1 MADLDGRPP
10 PELGQLKREP
20 ASHRFTASRAV
31 SDRQSRNV
39 EGQVEADDRSAQV
52 VGPSKQDFVDE
63 FGNGPQDKSTLAAE
77 RSKQRKIVSA
87 DESWVVEETSLIKF
101 VCLAKLICA
110 DAQTL
115 RRVDSRLGVEDKRLE
130 LSESEFLRR
139 VDHRSRSRYDEP
151 FPESLLADLHKDD
164 LIPELERSGNEGLSP
179 KYFATWRHYRR
190 ALQLQRLRSVGI
202 KGRDALRVQLFVR
215 GYGLKV
221 FEVRDAVRRELLRG
235 LSELRPPL
243 RSQYFH
249 SQRDPGPAHLAA
261 VERQLGSIDP
271 RLESAGFKQPTQF
284 MLKQIRLGFGVL
296 SRSLLAPLEGLLLA
310 GLNDHPLPKL
320 IEEALNASDDD
331 YMSAR
336 VALAWMERT
345 AFRPEPLRV
354 DRRLF
359 GLSHAALAG
368 SSSMA

>member
-1 MADLDGRPP
+1 MA
-10 PELGQLKREP
+10 
-20 ASHRFTASRAV
+20 V
-31 SDRQSRNV
+31 
-39 EGQVEADDRSAQV
+39 
-52 VGPSKQDFVDE
+52 
-63 FGNGPQDKSTLAAE
+63 
-77 RSKQRKIVSA
+77 
-87 DESWVVEETSLIKF
+87 
-101 VCLAKLICA
+101 
-110 DAQTL
+110 
-115 RRVDSRLGVEDKRLE
+115 KRLE

-151 FPESLLADLHKDD
+151 FPESLLDDLQKDD

-190 ALQLQRLRSVGI
+190 ALQLQRLRAVGI

-271 RLESAGFKQPTQF
+271 RFESAGFKQPTEF

-310 GLNDHPLPKL
+310 GLDDHPLPKL

-345 AFRPEPLRV
+345 TFRPLVGRNIIDSPNWSTHLLVIILVLQHVKKSAGGFTVANILTKIPFRDGF
-354 DRRLF
+354 DRLAR
-359 GLSHAALAG
+359 GLMSKMADSSEGAPGIVERNGG
-368 SSSMA
+368 SKKVENERDH

>member
-1 MADLDGRPP
+1 MA
-10 PELGQLKREP
+10 
-20 ASHRFTASRAV
+20 V
-31 SDRQSRNV
+31 
-39 EGQVEADDRSAQV
+39 
-52 VGPSKQDFVDE
+52 
-63 FGNGPQDKSTLAAE
+63 
-77 RSKQRKIVSA
+77 
-87 DESWVVEETSLIKF
+87 
-101 VCLAKLICA
+101 
-110 DAQTL
+110 
-115 RRVDSRLGVEDKRLE
+115 KRLE

-249 SQRDPGPAHLAA
+249 SQRDPGPAHLAEADHLA
-261 VERQLGSIDP
+261 VRGPGCPVFHQVVD
-271 RLESAGFKQPTQF
+271 AGQV
-284 MLKQIRLGFGVL
+284 GG
-296 SRSLLAPLEGLLLA
+296 
-310 GLNDHPLPKL
+310 H
-320 IEEALNASDDD
+320 
-331 YMSAR
+331 
-336 VALAWMERT
+336 RT
-345 AFRPEPLRV
+345 APYPEPPTILHV
-354 DRRLF
+354 VYSPDS
-359 GLSHAALAG
+359 GGAP
-368 SSSMA
+368 SSPQQPVVRTEQIA

>member
-1 MADLDGRPP
+1 V
-10 PELGQLKREP
+10 
-20 ASHRFTASRAV
+20 AV
-31 SDRQSRNV
+31 
-39 EGQVEADDRSAQV
+39 
-52 VGPSKQDFVDE
+52 
-63 FGNGPQDKSTLAAE
+63 
-77 RSKQRKIVSA
+77 
-87 DESWVVEETSLIKF
+87 
-101 VCLAKLICA
+101 
-110 DAQTL
+110 
-115 RRVDSRLGVEDKRLE
+115 KRLE

-151 FPESLLADLHKDD
+151 FPESLLDDLQKDD

-179 KYFATWRHYRR
+179 KYFATCRHYRR
-190 ALQLQRLRSVGI
+190 ALQVQRLRSVGI

-249 SQRDPGPAHLAA
+249 SERDPGPAHLAA

-271 RLESAGFKQPTQF
+271 RFESAGFKQPTQF
-284 MLKQIRLGFGVL
+284 VLKQIRLGFGAL

-310 GLNDHPLPKL
+310 GLDDHPLPKL

-345 AFRPEPLRV
+345 TFRPVVGRNVIDSPNWSTPLLVIILVLQHVKKSAGGFTVANILTKIPFRDGF
-354 DRRLF
+354 DR
-359 GLSHAALAG
+359 LARGVMSKMADSSEEAPGIVERNGG
-368 SSSMA
+368 SEKVENERDH

>member
-1 MADLDGRPP
+1 V
-10 PELGQLKREP
+10 
-20 ASHRFTASRAV
+20 AV
-31 SDRQSRNV
+31 
-39 EGQVEADDRSAQV
+39 
-52 VGPSKQDFVDE
+52 
-63 FGNGPQDKSTLAAE
+63 
-77 RSKQRKIVSA
+77 
-87 DESWVVEETSLIKF
+87 
-101 VCLAKLICA
+101 
-110 DAQTL
+110 
-115 RRVDSRLGVEDKRLE
+115 KRLE

-151 FPESLLADLHKDD
+151 FPESLLDDLQKDD

-215 GYGLKV
+215 GYGLRV

-249 SQRDPGPAHLAA
+249 SQRDPGPAHRAA

-271 RLESAGFKQPTQF
+271 RFESAGFKQPTEF

-310 GLNDHPLPKL
+310 GLDDHPLPKL
-320 IEEALNASDDD
+320 IEDALNASDDD
-331 YMSAR
+331 YISAR
-336 VALAWMERT
+336 AALAWMERT
-345 AFRPEPLRV
+345 AFRPVVGRDVIDSPNWSTHLLVIILVLQHVKKSVSGFTVANILTKIPFRDGF
-354 DRRLF
+354 DRLAR
-359 GLSHAALAG
+359 GLMSKMADSSERAPGIVEHNGG
-368 SSSMA
+368 SEKVENEQDH